1 MEDVM
6 KIKNKIL
13 VASLSLAL
21 LPGFVFAKEGDE
33 IVTLGAD
40 LKESQKSE
48 MLHEMKASEDAK
60 VIEVTNAEEYKYLGD
75 VLSSKEIGN
84 KAISSAIVRYE
95 KAGKGLT
102 VELSDNIRVVK
113 EDAFINA
120 LNTVGIED
128 ADIYVTAPGKV
139 SGTAALTGI
148 LKAYEANT
156 GKELPE
162 NLKKVA
168 NEELVVQTKLSEE
181 LGDQKTNDII
191 YEIKDAM
198 AKNMPKND
206 KEVRLIIESVA
217 KSGDIN
223 LTKAQEDKLVGLF
236 NNMKNANVDW
246 DRLADT
252 AVKYKDKAAKFLN
265 SPEGEKAVKNTK
277 SFLEKLI
284 DFIVSLFK

>member
-1 MEDVM
+1 M

-48 MLHEMKASEDAK
+48 MFHEMKASEDAK

-181 LGDQKTNDII
+181 LGDKKTNDII

-206 KEVRLIIESVA
+206 KEVRLIIENVA

>member
-1 MEDVM
+1 M

-48 MLHEMKASEDAK
+48 MLREMKASEDAK

>member
-1 MEDVM
+1 M
-6 KIKNKIL
+6 KIRNKIL

-48 MLHEMKASEDAK
+48 MLREMKASEDAK
-60 VIEVTNAEEYKYLGD
+60 IIEVTNAEEYKYLGD

-95 KAGKGLT
+95 KAGSGLT
-102 VELSDNIRVVK
+102 IELSDNIRVVK

-198 AKNMPKND
+198 AKNMPKD
-206 KEVRLIIESVA
+206 EKEVRLIIESVA

-223 LTKAQEDKLVGLF
+223 LTKSQEDKLVGLF

-246 DRLADT
+246 DRLA
-252 AVKYKDKAAKFLN
+252 
-265 SPEGEKAVKNTK
+265 
-277 SFLEKLI
+277 
-284 DFIVSLFK
+284 

>member
-1 MEDVM
+1 MP
-6 KIKNKIL
+6 
-13 VASLSLAL
+13 LSM
-21 LPGFVFAKEGDE
+21 P
-33 IVTLGAD
+33 
-40 LKESQKSE
+40 
-48 MLHEMKASEDAK
+48 
-60 VIEVTNAEEYKYLGD
+60 
-75 VLSSKEIGN
+75 
-84 KAISSAIVRYE
+84 
-95 KAGKGLT
+95 
-102 VELSDNIRVVK
+102 
-113 EDAFINA
+113 

-198 AKNMPKND
+198 AKNMPKD
-206 KEVRLIIESVA
+206 EKEVRLIIESVA

-223 LTKAQEDKLVGLF
+223 LTKSQEDKLVGLF

-265 SPEGEKAVKNTK
+265 SPEGEKAVENTK

>member
-1 MEDVM
+1 M

-181 LGDQKTNDII
+181 LGDKKTNDII

-198 AKNMPKND
+198 AKNMPKDD
-206 KEVRLIIESVA
+206 KEVRLIIENVA

-246 DRLADT
+246 DKLADT

>member
-1 MEDVM
+1 M

-265 SPEGEKAVKNTK
+265 SPEGEKPLKTQRAFWKN
-277 SFLEKLI
+277 
-284 DFIVSLFK
+284 

>member
-1 MEDVM
+1 M
-6 KIKNKIL
+6 KIRNKIL

-48 MLHEMKASEDAK
+48 MLREMKASEDAK
-60 VIEVTNAEEYKYLGD
+60 IIEVTNAEEYKYLGD

-84 KAISSAIVRYE
+84 KAISSAVVRYE
-95 KAGKGLT
+95 KAGSGLT
-102 VELSDNIRVVK
+102 IELSDNIRVVK

-162 NLKKVA
+162 KLKKVA

-198 AKNMPKND
+198 AKNMPKD
-206 KEVRLIIESVA
+206 EKEVRLIIESVA

-223 LTKAQEDKLVGLF
+223 LTKSQEDKLVGLF

-246 DRLADT
+246 DRVADT

-265 SPEGEKAVKNTK
+265 SPEGEKAVENTK

>member
-1 MEDVM
+1 M

-13 VASLSLAL
+13 VASFSLAL

-181 LGDQKTNDII
+181 LGDKKTNDII

-198 AKNMPKND
+198 AKNMPKDD
-206 KEVRLIIESVA
+206 KEVRLIIENVA

>member
-1 MEDVM
+1 M

-156 GKELPE
+156 GEELPE

-181 LGDQKTNDII
+181 LGDKKTNDII

-198 AKNMPKND
+198 AKNMPKDD
-206 KEVRLIIESVA
+206 KEVRIIIENVA

>member
-6 KIKNKIL
+6 KIRNKIL

-48 MLHEMKASEDAK
+48 MLREMKASEDAK
-60 VIEVTNAEEYKYLGD
+60 IIEVTNAEEYKYLGD

-95 KAGKGLT
+95 KAGSGLT
-102 VELSDNIRVVK
+102 IELSDNIRVVK

-198 AKNMPKND
+198 AKNMPKD
-206 KEVRLIIESVA
+206 EKEVRPVSYTH
-217 KSGDIN
+217 
-223 LTKAQEDKLVGLF
+223 LTLPTILLV
-236 NNMKNANVDW
+236 
-246 DRLADT
+246 
-252 AVKYKDKAAKFLN
+252 
-265 SPEGEKAVKNTK
+265 
-277 SFLEKLI
+277 
-284 DFIVSLFK
+284 

>member
-1 MEDVM
+1 M
-6 KIKNKIL
+6 KIKNKVL

-181 LGDQKTNDII
+181 LGDKKTNDII

-206 KEVRLIIESVA
+206 KEVRLIIENVA

>member
-1 MEDVM
+1 M

-181 LGDQKTNDII
+181 LGDKKTNDII

-217 KSGDIN
+217 KNGDIN

>member
-1 MEDVM
+1 M
-6 KIKNKIL
+6 
-13 VASLSLAL
+13 ASLSLAL

>member
-1 MEDVM
+1 M
-6 KIKNKIL
+6 KIRNKIL

-48 MLHEMKASEDAK
+48 MLREMKASEDAK
-60 VIEVTNAEEYKYLGD
+60 IIEVTNAEEYKYL
-75 VLSSKEIGN
+75 
-84 KAISSAIVRYE
+84 
-95 KAGKGLT
+95 
-102 VELSDNIRVVK
+102 ELSDNIRVVK

-198 AKNMPKND
+198 AKNMPKD
-206 KEVRLIIESVA
+206 EKEVRLIIESVA

-223 LTKAQEDKLVGLF
+223 LTKSQEDKLVGLF

-265 SPEGEKAVKNTK
+265 SPEGEKADSLKGG
-277 SFLEKLI
+277 SFLLQEENH
-284 DFIVSLFK
+284 